1 MARDFSI
8 KETDVYRIILEELN
22 DNALSSKI
30 EFSMADW
37 MAFGEDSEGNPNG
50 MLIHRLA
57 LNGDQLT
64 RFDINTT
71 YNEETYAQATNS
83 FVAFSVGPLN
93 GEITAL
99 NTIKDVVY
107 SPVLTFLV
115 SIDNINVQRAITI
128 ALEEVRKR
136 LIQYERVFNTSYHD
150 LDNLDSATKIDETL
164 KIIMMSGTIDY
175 GDIFQINGKQYL
187 TYTMPLTIQVTN
199 FGEFANQQKIW
210 LGVDD
215 IREAII
221 PPHDEGN
228 IKMFLLEPN
237 EWHWGV
243 GRGIESVQ
251 LLPDYASTGSTNNKE
266 IKSVIK
272 NKGFAFNM
280 EIQMDFLDSSVGELC
295 KYLYKDSMLEN
306 LENPICTLK
315 IEMYLYNSTSETF
328 VIDSTLTMTRTME
341 LTLNQPP
348 ESISKGEKLV
358 HALTLAP
365 KYESS

>member
-1 MARDFSI
+1 MARNFSI
-8 KETDVYRIILEELN
+8 KETDVYRIILEEVN
-22 DNALSSKI
+22 DTAFSSKI

-37 MAFGEDSEGNPNG
+37 MPFGEDAEGNPKG
-50 MLIHRLA
+50 LLINRLA

-71 YNEETYAQATNS
+71 YDEETYAKSTNS

-99 NTIKDVVY
+99 NTIKNVVY

-136 LIQYERVFNTSYHD
+136 LIQYQRVFKTSYHD
-150 LDNLDSATKIDETL
+150 LDNLDSTTKIEETL
-164 KIIMMSGTIDY
+164 KVIMMSSTIDY

-187 TYTMPLTIQVTN
+187 TYTMALTIQVTN
-199 FGEFANQQKIW
+199 FGEFANQQKIY
-210 LGVDD
+210 LGVSD
-215 IREAII
+215 IL
-221 PPHDEGN
+221 DEGS
-228 IKMFLLEPN
+228 IKMFPVEPN

-251 LLPDYASTGSTNNKE
+251 LLPDYAEVGSTNNKE
-266 IKSVIK
+266 IKSVTK

-280 EIQMDFLDSSVGELC
+280 EMQMDFQDSSVGELC
-295 KYLYKDSMLEN
+295 KYLYKDSMIESLT
-306 LENPICTLK
+306 NPICTLT
-315 IEMYLYNSTSETF
+315 IEMYLYDSTSGTYL
-328 VIDSTLTMTRTME
+328 IDSDLTMTRVME
-341 LTLNQPP
+341 LTQNQPP
-348 ESISKGEKLV
+348 ENLSKGEKLV
-358 HALTLAP
+358 HSLTLAP
-365 KYESS
+365 KYQSS